1 LQSSNDSTYLYGL
14 IVSAMANYT
23 LGHNAESQRALD
35 EIVATRAS
43 SLAYQIAEIHAWRGE
58 RDQAFEWL
66 ERARR
71 QHDGGLTSIKVD
83 RSLVSLRNDPRYHVL
98 LRELKLPD

>member
-1 LQSSNDSTYLYGL
+1 
-14 IVSAMANYT
+14 MADYT

-43 SLAYQIAEIHAWRGE
+43 ALAYQIAEIHAWRGE

-66 ERARR
+66 ERAVR
-71 QHDGGLTSIKVD
+71 QHDGGLAGIKVS
-83 RSLVSLRNDPRYHVL
+83 RSFASLRNDPRYQAL
-98 LRELKLPD
+98 LRELNLPE

>member
-1 LQSSNDSTYLYGL
+1 
-14 IVSAMANYT
+14 MANYT
-23 LGHNAESQRALD
+23 LGHNAESQRAPD

-43 SLAYQIAEIHAWRGE
+43 ALAYQIAEIHAWRGE

-71 QHDGGLTSIKVD
+71 QHDGGLAYLKVD
-83 RSLVSLRNDPRYHVL
+83 RTLASLRDDPRYHAL
-98 LRELKLPD
+98 LRELKLPE